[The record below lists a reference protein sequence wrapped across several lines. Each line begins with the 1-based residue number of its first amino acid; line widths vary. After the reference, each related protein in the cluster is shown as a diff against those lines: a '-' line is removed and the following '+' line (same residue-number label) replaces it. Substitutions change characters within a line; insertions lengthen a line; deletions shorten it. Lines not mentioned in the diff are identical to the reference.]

1 VVEGVGDHGCE
12 YMTGGRVVVLGPTGR
27 NFAAGM
33 SGGIA
38 YVYDEA
44 GDFGLRRLNGANVSL
59 EEISASDAAELR
71 ALVAEH
77 ARRTGSAVAERL
89 LGDWEASLERFVKVM
104 PDDFR
109 RVLDEQA
116 ALAGELAEV
125 S

>member
-1 VVEGVGDHGCE
+1 
-12 YMTGGRVVVLGPTGR
+12 VLGPTGR

-38 YVYDEA
+38 YVYDA
-44 GDFGLRRLNGANVSL
+44 TGDFAQRGCNRSSVSF
-59 EEISASDAAELR
+59 EELDDADALELR
-71 ALVAEH
+71 TLVAEH
-77 ARRTGSAVAERL
+77 AERTGSAVAERL
-89 LGDWEASLERFVKVM
+89 LGDWDASLERFVKVM

>member
-1 VVEGVGDHGCE
+1 
-12 YMTGGRVVVLGPTGR
+12 M
-27 NFAAGM
+27 
-33 SGGIA
+33 
-38 YVYDEA
+38 
-44 GDFGLRRLNGANVSL
+44 
-59 EEISASDAAELR
+59 
-71 ALVAEH
+71 AEH
-77 ARRTGSAVAERL
+77 AERTGSAVAARL